1 MGTNDFIY
9 LHLDELSPD
18 WECSLCSN
26 PFIDPVYFPSRCGQT
41 FCRQCLQLNYEKH
54 AASCTHCNGKPLSQ
68 QDIQDQVALVHRIL
82 GRLSVQC
89 RHCLQQD
96 IERGDFLQHMREIC
110 PKRNVPCPAKDV
122 KCPWNGSHDQL
133 NQHVHTCPYEQLRAL
148 LTELLRDRN
157 DLDQLRNDHRKLADR
172 SKEQEDRIKQL
183 EVANQGLNT
192 QVIQITTLTDQ
203 CKRGAN
209 ENASLK
215 QEINVLNEGKE
226 TLTKQIE
233 GMKEDLDKKLAEI
246 DRLSKEI
253 NRLTPIESEYEQIKT
268 AHASLKEQYDASQA
282 ALTKLEEYTQKI
294 ANQLRGEEQISVLI
308 QEKQKLREELDEL
321 QPIKEGHRALLGYYQ
336 KSQEENECLKQQ
348 MINYDRIQ
356 SENQQYRQVL
366 TTHERE
372 LEKRAI
378 KIKHLELKI
387 NGPIGLSSNL
397 FCFATSNGYT
407 NPQLEE
413 FIENCQRSSL
423 LNLNN
428 EKLSED
434 DLNLIVHKY
443 FTTLKYKSVILR
455 NNALTERSFSC
466 LFSFLGVNSTLT
478 ELCIS
483 NNIISDQAIQQLSES
498 LSFRNSTLRRLVL
511 NGNQIDDQGLAH
523 LSNMLKS
530 NRTLRALGLHEN
542 LITDQSMKGFCE
554 AVRYF
559 NQTLEEITLYSNALI
574 SDASLEY
581 FDGMITDNQVLQVLW
596 MYDCQFSDEG
606 KVKLQQTAQKK
617 DTFNFQV

>member
-1 MGTNDFIY
+1 MNTNDFIY

-18 WECSLCSN
+18 WECSLCNN
-26 PFIDPVYFPSRCGQT
+26 PFLDPVYFPSRCEQT
-41 FCRQCLQLNYEKH
+41 FCRQCLQSNYEKH
-54 AASCTHCNGKPLSQ
+54 ATSCTHCNGKTFSQ
-68 QDIQDQVALVHRIL
+68 QDVQNQVALVHRIL
-82 GRLSVQC
+82 DSLSVQC
-89 RHCLQQD
+89 RHCSQQD
-96 IERGDFLQHMREIC
+96 IKRGDFLQHMRENC
-110 PKRNVPCPAKDV
+110 PKRNVPCSAKDV

-157 DLDQLRNDHRKLADR
+157 DLDQLQNDHQKLADR

-183 EVANQGLNT
+183 EVVNQELNT
-192 QVIQITTLTDQ
+192 QVIQIPTLIEQ
-203 CKRGAN
+203 FNQGAN

-215 QEINVLNEGKE
+215 QKITVLNEGKE

-233 GMKEDLDKKLAEI
+233 GMKENLDKKLAEI
-246 DRLSKEI
+246 DQLRKEV

-282 ALTKLEEYTQKI
+282 ALAKLQEYTQERV
-294 ANQLRGEEQISVLI
+294 NRLRGEEQISVLI
-308 QEKQKLREELDEL
+308 QEKQKLQEALDEL
-321 QPIKEGHRALLGYYQ
+321 QPIKEEHRALFGYYQ
-336 KSQEENECLKQQ
+336 KSQEENDYLKQQ
-348 MINYDRIQ
+348 MNNYDVIQ
-356 SENQQYRQVL
+356 SENQQYRQRL
-366 TTHERE
+366 AIHERE

-378 KIKHLELKI
+378 EIKHLKLKI
-387 NGPIGLSSNL
+387 NGPTDLSSNL
-397 FCFATSNGYT
+397 FCLAIPNGYT

-413 FIENCQRSSL
+413 FIDNCQRSSL

-443 FTTLKYKSVILR
+443 FTTFKYKSVILR
-455 NNALTERSFSC
+455 NNALTERSFFY

-483 NNIISDQAIQQLSES
+483 DNIISDQALQQLSES

-542 LITDQSMKGFCE
+542 LITDQSIEGFCG

-559 NQTLEEITLYSNALI
+559 NQTLEEITLYSNTCI
-574 SDASLEY
+574 SDASLDY
-581 FDGMITDNQVLQVLW
+581 FEGMITDNQVLQVLW
-596 MYDCQFSDEG
+596 IHDCRFSDEG
-606 KVKLQQTAQKK
+606 KMKLQQTAEKK
-617 DTFNFQV
+617 ATFNLQI